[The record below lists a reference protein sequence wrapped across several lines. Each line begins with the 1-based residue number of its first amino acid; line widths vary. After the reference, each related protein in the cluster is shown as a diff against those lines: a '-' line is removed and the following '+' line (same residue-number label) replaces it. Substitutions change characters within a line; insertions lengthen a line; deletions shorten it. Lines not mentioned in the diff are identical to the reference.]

1 MPKYECKPCSFSTK
15 DKTKFSV
22 HLTSK
27 KHLSKSNS
35 NTYCSDDD
43 SIKSSVTE
51 SSVSSSVLLEEMK
64 NLMKQQN
71 IQRENDRLAF
81 EEQKKLYEKQI
92 EQQQLQIDFL
102 KNMLN
107 LQANTQINT
116 QASINTNVNKIV
128 EQTTPFCRDTFLNET
143 CKYAINLD
151 DFILSITVSYDD
163 YMTVFDY
170 VKQVSNKII
179 EEVNKLGEKKRPI
192 HCFDSRRKV
201 FYIKQ
206 NNEWN
211 RCDENDQL
219 IKRLIFT
226 IQKKYSDYICVYLER
241 NPNYL
246 KSNKMC
252 DEHMARVLQIVDEDN
267 KDKILRTIMNAIC
280 IVK

>member
-1 MPKYECKPCSFSTK
+1 MPKYECKPCSFSTS
-15 DKTKFSV
+15 DKPKYAR
-22 HLTSK
+22 HIKTSK
-27 KHLSKSNS
+27 HLIKCNS

-51 SSVSSSVLLEEMK
+51 SSVSSSVLLEEMR

-107 LQANTQINT
+107 QQANTQINT

-163 YMTVFDY
+163 YMTIFDY